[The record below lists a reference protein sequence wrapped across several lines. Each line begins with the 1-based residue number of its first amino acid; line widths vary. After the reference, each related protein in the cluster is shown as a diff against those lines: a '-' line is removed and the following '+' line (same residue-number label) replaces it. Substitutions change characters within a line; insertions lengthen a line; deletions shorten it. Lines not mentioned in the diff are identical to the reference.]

1 MRFSSPSRAKFGA
14 AATGATD
21 FLRGNSTM
29 AALMPTVNRLVALQ
43 KDCTAALPAMF
54 SNCDILQF
62 EGGQLV
68 LATPNAALATR
79 LKQQLPK
86 LQADLQSR
94 GWQITAIRLKM
105 QVARS
110 LPPVVHMRQLS
121 LPGTAVDAFAELSEA
136 LPESAQN
143 HDLIAALRAM
153 VQRRRQP

>member
-1 MRFSSPSRAKFGA
+1 MRFSSPSRAKFG

-43 KDCTAALPAMF
+43 KDCAAALPAMF

-62 EGGQLV
+62 DGGQLV

-86 LQADLQSR
+86 LQAELQSR

-105 QVARS
+105 QVGRS
-110 LPPVVHMRQLS
+110 LPPVPHMRQLS
-121 LPGTAVDAFAELSEA
+121 LPGTAVDAFAELSDA
-136 LPESAQN
+136 LPESPQN